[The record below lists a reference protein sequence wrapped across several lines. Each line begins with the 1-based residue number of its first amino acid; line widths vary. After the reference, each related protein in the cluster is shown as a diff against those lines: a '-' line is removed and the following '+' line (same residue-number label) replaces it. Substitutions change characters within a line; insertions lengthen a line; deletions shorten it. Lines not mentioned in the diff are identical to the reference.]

1 MVASPTTRA
10 QAWSAPELLVLGVR
24 SCCCKPGLRH
34 SLRRGGGAEGKL
46 AGYPVWKRAE
56 RVLHSKYTVNVSAQ
70 VGRGE
75 ASSGEQRT
83 LGKRTQRGIR
93 FRRFLTDVRST
104 AKRHNGGQMNA
115 LRYTRQSMHS
125 FWAHEAGTSWLPHV
139 YPVST
144 TGTNSRCM
152 VAASDFTRRPR
163 KKENC
168 RIHGSGI
175 TRTTYTAAQQD
186 ELSYL
191 PFGNTEIGTMA
202 LGSEGSRWML

>member
-34 SLRRGGGAEGKL
+34 SLRRGGGGEGKL

-70 VGRGE
+70 AGRGE
-75 ASSGEQRT
+75 AFSGEQRT

-104 AKRHNGGQMNA
+104 AKKTQRGSNECAAIHASVYAQLLGTRSWHLLVAPRVSSFHNGNEQPLHGCRERLHAKTEEKGTLQNTRK
-115 LRYTRQSMHS
+115 RYHTHNVHR
-125 FWAHEAGTSWLPHV
+125 G
-139 YPVST
+139 T
-144 TGTNSRCM
+144 TGRTKLL
-152 VAASDFTRRPR
+152 AIR
-163 KKENC
+163 K
-168 RIHGSGI
+168 
-175 TRTTYTAAQQD
+175 Y
-186 ELSYL
+186 
-191 PFGNTEIGTMA
+191 GNRYG
-202 LGSEGSRWML
+202 